1 MLKKKIIQIFIIAA
15 ILLFCLII
23 ILIFFKF
30 KVKLNSNLNEIKIIF
45 NSALETR
52 QFILNDTD
60 NYIKNMSKVDL
71 IARNVNS
78 NYLLNAANDT
88 LSFSP
93 EEKWVLIEMMK
104 NVNKIINELRFKIN
118 IVKFSKVGNIYEN
131 GYPHTRYNII
141 FLSQSFFEKLG
152 TANVA
157 NAINILKHECIHIYQ
172 RYNPLST
179 EKYLNMNG
187 YKKIG
192 NFKSLFPK
200 EYLLKRSNSDID
212 DNIWQDAN
220 GQLMFPIFSSNN
232 PQSLSD
238 LHCDKKMEHPYEWMA
253 YHLEES

>member
-1 MLKKKIIQIFIIAA
+1 MTKKLKLYVLIITI
-15 ILLFCLII
+15 ILLSCLII
-23 ILIFFKF
+23 FILNKVKF
-30 KVKLNSNLNEIKIIF
+30 KSNKANFKSNSLEIVF

-52 QFILNDTD
+52 EFILNDSD

-71 IARNVNS
+71 IARNINL
-78 NYLLNAANDT
+78 NYLLTAANDA
-88 LSFSP
+88 LSFSS
-93 EEKWVLIEMMK
+93 EEKKMLIEMMK
-104 NVNKIINELRFKIN
+104 NVDNRFGFKIN
-118 IVKFSKVGNIYEN
+118 VIKFSKVGDIYEN

-141 FLSQSFFEKLG
+141 FLSPSFFANLG
-152 TANVA
+152 AANA
-157 NAINILKHECIHIYQ
+157 NAIKVLKHECIHIYQ
-172 RYNPLST
+172 RYNPLAT
-179 EKYLNMNG
+179 EKYLNING

-192 NFKSLFPK
+192 NFQSLFPK

-238 LHCDKKMEHPYEWMA
+238 LHCNKKMEHPYEWMA